1 MSRASKVFLASSVV
15 LTTATVWGVHF
26 LQKRESDTMYLG
38 VLRDEA
44 RIKDKAARLA
54 SALTPSALLPS
65 THSPSSSSSS
75 SSSSSHSPSPLSS
88 SPSSPTPSSSASSS
102 SAHPPFTPSISQ
114 PAPVIDPDCEVCR
127 ISPPPQISEK
137 QSADERRMEREMRAQ
152 EYVAQRKLAEDL
164 GREQGVKQER
174 LV

>member
-1 MSRASKVFLASSVV
+1 
-15 LTTATVWGVHF
+15 
-26 LQKRESDTMYLG
+26 
-38 VLRDEA
+38 
-44 RIKDKAARLA
+44 
-54 SALTPSALLPS
+54 
-65 THSPSSSSSS
+65 
-75 SSSSSHSPSPLSS
+75 
-88 SPSSPTPSSSASSS
+88 
-102 SAHPPFTPSISQ
+102 
-114 PAPVIDPDCEVCR
+114 VCR

>member
-65 THSPSSSSSS
+65 TLSSPSSSSSNA
-75 SSSSSHSPSPLSS
+75 SS
-88 SPSSPTPSSSASSS
+88 SPSSSSPSRSTPSSSASSS
-102 SAHPPFTPSISQ
+102 SAHPPFTPSVSQ
-114 PAPVIDPDCEVCR
+114 PAPIIDPDCEVCR